1 MLNNKQKKC
10 ILDLI
15 MSKMLKLY
23 ISIIF
28 SFFSFAASASDTLFV
43 KVVKNDLMRK
53 DTINFECNFKYET
66 PNKSNITLNVI
77 IENLEKTK
85 QWKFRY
91 PLINGSVSPS
101 IVIGEDI
108 PEGKYAI
115 NFLVQNDFL
124 SIKGI
129 IKEYDAKSKGYN
141 YLLLT
146 KNKDSYIGFLKPE
159 LAGYFTTPKMIFED
173 TARIIFTEMGRK
185 FQSLYIDLKTNI
197 DSTYTPICSFTDFIT
212 IGNLKNK
219 IDSPIEKKYQF
230 DLNSNNKFTLNE
242 VTVNT
247 FTKKKIDRFNEE
259 YASGLFKF
267 GDPIIFDGIDGT
279 EIGSSFDIFTF
290 LQGRVAGL
298 QVKRNQIGEYILK
311 WREGHVD
318 IYLDEFKVDIAM
330 ASYVNPNDIAMVKVF
345 RPFSGGPTAN
355 GSIAIY
361 TKRGAYYSENSG
373 RKYNFQVI
381 GYTPLLSHWK

>member
-1 MLNNKQKKC
+1 MRTYI
-10 ILDLI
+10 ILL
-15 MSKMLKLY
+15 
-23 ISIIF
+23 SIIF
-28 SFFSFAASASDTLFV
+28 SNLATASDSLFI
-43 KVVKNDLMRK
+43 KIDKRQFK
-53 DTINFECNFKYET
+53 KIDTIFFDCNFKYET
-66 PNKSNITLNVI
+66 PDKSKITLNVI
-77 IENLEKTK
+77 IVNLEKTK

-91 PLINGSVSPS
+91 PLLEGYTSPAIIIDS
-101 IVIGEDI
+101 NIS
-108 PEGKYAI
+108 EGKYAI
-115 NFLVQNDFL
+115 NFLVQKDFL

-129 IKEYDAKSKGYN
+129 IKDYNAKSKGYN

-197 DSTYTPICSFTDFIT
+197 DSTYTPIAQKTEFIT
-212 IGNLKNK
+212 IGNTTSDTSIFKTYKL
-219 IDSPIEKKYQF
+219 DSV
-230 DLNSNNKFTLNE
+230 NTNNKFTLNE

-298 QVKRNQIGEYILK
+298 QVKRNEIGEYILK

-345 RPFSGGPTAN
+345 RPFSGGPSGN

>member
-1 MLNNKQKKC
+1 MAKLFIFITCAFISFNAYAVDSLFVKIEKRELKKN
-10 ILDLI
+10 
-15 MSKMLKLY
+15 
-23 ISIIF
+23 
-28 SFFSFAASASDTLFV
+28 DTLFF
-43 KVVKNDLMRK
+43 D
-53 DTINFECNFKYET
+53 CAFKYES
-66 PNKSNITLNVI
+66 PAKSKITLNVV

-101 IVIGEDI
+101 IVIGDEI

-115 NFLVQNDFL
+115 NFMVQNDFL
-124 SIKGI
+124 SIKGV
-129 IKEYDAKSKGYN
+129 IKDYNAKSKGIN

-173 TARIIFTEMGRK
+173 TARIVFTEMGRK
-185 FQSLYIDLKTNI
+185 FQSLYINLKTNI
-197 DSTYTPICSFTDFIT
+197 DSAYTPISSFTDFIT
-212 IGNLKNK
+212 IGGLKNK
-219 IDSPIEKKYQF
+219 VDSSLEKKYQF
-230 DLNSNNKFTLNE
+230 DFNANKQFTLKE
-242 VTVNT
+242 VTVQT
-247 FTKKKIDRFNEE
+247 FKKKKIDQFNEE

-279 EIGSSFDIFTF
+279 EMGSSFDIFTF

-298 QVKRNQIGEYILK
+298 QIKRNEIGEYILK

-318 IYLDEFKVDIAM
+318 LYLDEFRVDINM

-345 RPFSGGPTAN
+345 RPFSGGPSGN

-361 TKRGAYYSENSG
+361 TKRGNYYSENSG

-381 GYTPLLSHWK
+381 GYTPDISTWK